1 MDYSDKIRKILK
13 SPVMIY
19 SNRPVLYSRLSNC
32 KTNEELEIL
41 YYDVKS
47 LYERIGYEISNRF

>member
-1 MDYSDKIRKILK
+1 
-13 SPVMIY
+13 MIY